1 MDAVWTTVCDA
12 QHVLPDAPFA
22 CEVDGRMIA
31 IYRVDERYYA
41 TENVCPH
48 AYALLSDGW
57 LEGTEIECPLH
68 GARFDIQSGAVLEGP
83 AECGLKTYAVRVEAG
98 EVQCIIPA

>member
-1 MDAVWTTVCDA
+1 MDTTWTKVCDA
-12 QHVLPDAPFA
+12 QHVLPDTAVA
-22 CEVDGRMIA
+22 CEVEGRMIA
-31 IYRVDERYYA
+31 VYQVDGRYFA

-68 GARFDIQSGAVLEGP
+68 GARFDIETGAVLEGP
-83 AECGLKTYAVRVEAG
+83 AECGLKTYAVRVEG
-98 EVQCIIPA
+98 SEVQCVIPA

>member
-1 MDAVWTTVCDA
+1 MDTTWTKVCDA
-12 QHVLPDAPFA
+12 QHVLPDTAVA
-22 CEVDGRMIA
+22 CEVEGRMIA
-31 IYRVDERYYA
+31 VYQVDGRYFA

-68 GARFDIQSGAVLEGP
+68 GARFDIETGAVLEGP
-83 AECGLKTYAVRVEAG
+83 AECALKTYAVRVEG
-98 EVQCIIPA
+98 SEVQCVIPA

>member
-1 MDAVWTTVCDA
+1 MEAVWTKVCDA
-12 QHVLPDAPFA
+12 QQVQPDTPFA
-22 CEVDGRMIA
+22 CEVGGKMIA
-31 IYRVDERYYA
+31 IYLVDGRYFA

-68 GARFDIQSGAVLEGP
+68 GARFDIQSGEVLEGP
-83 AECGLKTYAVRVEAG
+83 AECGVKTYAVRLDAG
-98 EVQCIIPA
+98 EVQCAIPA